1 MTNLLSDNPS
11 AKIHQWQWF
20 SCGGTFSKNICT
32 KKKYLTLTIQSSK
45 ILQGDLAVSP
55 DRGDDGVHLLALEA
69 AVGDAKE
76 LVLDNKGEGSLV
88 HVDNNCKETRLI
100 VRFGEPS
107 L

>member
-1 MTNLLSDNPS
+1 MEDME
-11 AKIHQWQWF
+11 
-20 SCGGTFSKNICT
+20 
-32 KKKYLTLTIQSSK
+32 KYLTLTIQSSK

-55 DRGDDGVHLLALEA
+55 DRGDDGVHLLPLEA